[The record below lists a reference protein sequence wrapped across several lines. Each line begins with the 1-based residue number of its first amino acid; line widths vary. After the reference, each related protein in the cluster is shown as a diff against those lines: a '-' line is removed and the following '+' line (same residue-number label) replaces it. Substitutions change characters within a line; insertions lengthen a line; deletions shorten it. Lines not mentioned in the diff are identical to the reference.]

1 MWEGLLE
8 QRLGTGAGMQLY
20 CGVWATWTLGRE
32 GVAPTGRVTEETA
45 TLLNLE
51 WVAA

>member
-1 MWEGLLE
+1 ME
-8 QRLGTGAGMQLY
+8 QRLGTGAGMQLR
-20 CGVWATWTLGRE
+20 CGVWAAWTLGRE
-32 GVAPTGRVTEETA
+32 AVAPERVTEETA